1 MDLAMSYI
9 MEADKEIS
17 QIKDV
22 SLFDAIFTEGSDTAE
37 AQNSQHSEK
46 SAGLLRKAI
55 NVIRGIYEKIK
66 TSISNFIEW
75 FKLDGAG
82 KANYE
87 KFVKECQNNPEFAN
101 MKITV
106 KNWKAINATYDK
118 AEKEMQKKVY
128 AEVKRKEESRYSVLK
143 DIQGRF
149 EDAAKKAATIG
160 KDVAVELTISEALE
174 MAKQSQTIAESLK
187 MAIDID
193 SNLLNEIEKEI
204 GEAETK
210 KLTKKLTKLSSDSKL
225 VRWMAGARK
234 RKYDVNAGSAQD
246 IMNKVG
252 AVWGAY
258 KRAVKRNPDLKNAV
272 HGAGHFVVS
281 VGKNA
286 VQDRLELGSKK
297 RALEKE
303 HKRVLKRKSGTFRD
317 YINTIDSHFPKKKRD
332 KKSEESDDEK

>member
-37 AQNSQHSEK
+37 VQNSQHSEK

-128 AEVKRKEESRYSVLK
+128 AEVKRKEESRHGVLK
-143 DIQGRF
+143 DIQEDF
-149 EDAAKKAATIG
+149 EDATKKAASIV
-160 KDVAVELTISEALE
+160 KDAALELTITEALE
-174 MAKQSQTIAESLK
+174 MAKQSKTVAESLK
-187 MAIDID
+187 MAIDLD

-210 KLTKKLTKLSSDSKL
+210 KLTKKITKLSSDSKL

-234 RKYDVNAGSAQD
+234 RKYDVNAGSTQD

-258 KRAVKRNPDLKNAV
+258 KRAAKRNSDV
-272 HGAGHFVVS
+272 RHGAARLIVS
-281 VGKNA
+281 AGKNA
-286 VQDRLELGSKK
+286 VRDRMELGSKK

-303 HKRVLKRKSGTFRD
+303 HKRLLKRKSVAFRN
-317 YINTIDSHFPKKKRD
+317 YNNAIDSHFSKKKQD
-332 KKSEESDDEK
+332 KKSEESGD